1 MRIYFA
7 GPLFTLAEQDFNESL
22 ANALKRN
29 CGSLNIILPQSRAA
43 ELAGEEDFLGLMFKY
58 CLDEIKEA
66 DAVVAVLDGA
76 DADSGTCVEI
86 GYAKGLGKKI
96 IGVRTDLRALEDRG
110 LNLMVSNICSELILD
125 PSPTTSIESLAE
137 KIVRALGYNQTG

>member
-7 GPLFTLAEQDFNESL
+7 GPLFSLAEQDFNESL
-22 ANALKRN
+22 ASALKRS
-29 CGSLNIILPQSRAA
+29 CGSLDIILPQRRAA
-43 ELAGEEDFLGLMFKY
+43 ELAGEEGFLGLMFKY
-58 CLDEIKEA
+58 CLDEIAEA
-66 DAVVAVLDGA
+66 DAVVAILDGA

-110 LNLMVSNICSELILD
+110 LNLMVANICSELILEPVPD
-125 PSPTTSIESLAE
+125 TSIDDLAE

>member
-7 GPLFTLAEQDFNESL
+7 GPLFTLAEQDFNVRL
-22 ANALKRN
+22 ASALKRN
-29 CGSLNIILPQSRAA
+29 CDSLDIILPQTRAA
-43 ELAGEEDFLGLMFKY
+43 ELAGEKGFLDRMFKY

-66 DAVVAVLDGA
+66 DAVVAILDGA

-110 LNLMVSNICSELILD
+110 LNLMVSNICSELILEPVPD
-125 PSPTTSIESLAE
+125 TSIESLAE
-137 KIVRALGYNQTG
+137 KIVRALGYDQTG